1 MALQLEP
8 KQVRCRPKPHGL
20 DGLSMGL
27 GLILASVVMRLLF
40 HVGFC
45 G

>member
-1 MALQLEP
+1 MNYLVSVGSGFAL
-8 KQVRCRPKPHGL
+8 
-20 DGLSMGL
+20 GL

-45 G
+45 E

>member
-1 MALQLEP
+1 MQTSLIALANGFLL
-8 KQVRCRPKPHGL
+8 GI
-20 DGLSMGL
+20 